1 MEDNKMKLCMTQ
13 TEYIFKTITD
23 VNASDKSLNKLFTN
37 HTEFLDII
45 ETHIYELI
53 EEDTPYHTTRY
64 ERGQKNCYPCTW
76 DIKPT
81 RDSKKEM
88 RKYNI
93 RKLKEN
99 KEEFIDEIS
108 GNIYQLLYPE

>member
-1 MEDNKMKLCMTQ
+1 MKLCETQ
-13 TEYIFKTITD
+13 AEYIFKTLTD
-23 VNASDKSLNKLFTN
+23 VNASDKTLKKLFTN

-45 ETHIYELI
+45 ETFIYELI
-53 EEDTPYHTTRY
+53 EEDTPYHINRY

-76 DIKPT
+76 DNKPT
-81 RDSKKEM
+81 RDSIKEM

-99 KEEFIDEIS
+99 KEGFVDDIS
-108 GNIYQLLYPE
+108 RQIFDLLN

>member
-23 VNASDKSLNKLFTN
+23 VNASDKTLNNLFPN
-37 HTEFLDII
+37 HKEFLDII
-45 ETHIYELI
+45 ETFIYDLI
-53 EEDTPYHTTRY
+53 EDSTPYYIHRY
-64 ERGQKNCYPCTW
+64 ERGKKYCYPCPW
-76 DIKPT
+76 DRKPDAKT
-81 RDSKKEM
+81 KKEM